1 MIDDLSSISE
11 EERCLFRPFT
21 RDSLALIESRIA
33 EEVRRFKELE
43 RKRAEGDAVSSQHP
57 NYSHKLFCVIHTNT
71 HTQHCHMFDHIRKKP
86 KKQTIHTQIIPL
98 IINIITR
105 VVIFRHIY
113 IFRCIVVV

>member
-43 RKRAEGDAVSSQHP
+43 RKRAEGDAVSSQDP
-57 NYSHKLFCVIHTNT
+57 IW
-71 HTQHCHMFDHIRKKP
+71 
-86 KKQTIHTQIIPL
+86 KKQKQLHKFIPFFS
-98 IINIITR
+98 T
-105 VVIFRHIY
+105 HPDT
-113 IFRCIVVV
+113 